1 MASQLDTTERLSSLR
16 SLLDSHSLS
25 AYIIPSED
33 AHQSEYLAP
42 CDARRAYISNFTG
55 SAGLVIVTPSQATLF
70 TDGRYHLQASQ
81 QLDANWTLM
90 KSGLPDVPSWQDW
103 LLSISGK
110 GDRIGIDPSLITAPE
125 AHSLQSS
132 LQVVGAHLTPIEE
145 NLVDASWPDRPHR
158 PKHPILPLDTTY
170 TGKPYQ
176 EKLQTI
182 RQDLANRGLHAL
194 VLSALDE
201 VAWALNLRGSDIPYN
216 PVFFAYLYIPAA
228 DAPESADEVVT
239 LFIDPSK
246 IPEDAKAHLDQGP
259 VRIKPYHHLL
269 SPHLSTRSSLLASRK
284 VLLTHRTSWAIE
296 RALGQEN
303 TLSERSPILLPK
315 AIKNPIEQEGMRQAH
330 LRDAAALC
338 EYFGWLRSQLSKGIS
353 LDEVDGA
360 DHLESCRAR
369 QDHFKGLSFDTI
381 SGVGPNAAIIHYK
394 PIKGHCSPI
403 SKDSIYLCDSG
414 GQYLDGTTDVTRTLH
429 FGTPSL
435 RERTCF
441 TRVLQGHIALDRAIF
456 PPGTTGYSLD
466 VLARAPLWRD
476 GLDYRHGTG
485 HGVGSY
491 LNVHEGPQGIGF
503 RPSLNEV
510 PLQPGMSVTNEPG
523 YYEDGAFGIRI
534 ESVLLIQEASTP
546 TRFGHGGK
554 PYLCF
559 ENITWV
565 PIQRSL
571 ILPDLLSPEEKAW
584 VEHYNAE
591 CFRRV
596 SPLLPKDSPGYAYL
610 QSETGPL

>member
-1 MASQLDTTERLSSLR
+1 MSSQADTTERLTTLR
-16 SLLDSHSLS
+16 NHLASHSLS

-55 SAGLVIVTPSQATLF
+55 SAGLVIVTPKLATLF

-81 QLDANWTLM
+81 QLDSNWTLM

-110 GDRIGIDPSLITAPE
+110 GDRVGIDPTLITSPE
-125 AHSLQSS
+125 ARSLQAS
-132 LQVVGAHLTPIEE
+132 LAVVGAELTPIQE
-145 NLVDASWPDRPHR
+145 NLVDASWPNRPSR
-158 PKHPILPLDTTY
+158 PTHPIFPLDVAY

-176 EKLQTI
+176 EKIHSI
-182 RQDLANRGLHAL
+182 RQDLANRGLHAV

-201 VAWALNLRGSDIPYN
+201 VAWTLNLRGSDIPYN
-216 PVFFAYLYIPAA
+216 PVFFAYLYIPAS
-228 DAPESADEVVT
+228 DASESADEVVT
-239 LFIDPSK
+239 LFIHPSK
-246 IPEDAKAHLDQGP
+246 ISDDVRAHLDAGSI
-259 VRIKPYHHLL
+259 RIEPYDHLL
-269 SPHLSTRSSLLASRK
+269 TPHLSSRASLLASRK
-284 VLLTHRTSWAIE
+284 VLLTTRTSWALE
-296 RALGQEN
+296 HALGHEN
-303 TLSERSPILLPK
+303 TQFERSPILMPK
-315 AIKNPIEQEGMRQAH
+315 AIKNDIEQEGMRQAH

-338 EYFGWLRSQLSKGIS
+338 EYFGWLSRRLSQTPS

-360 DHLESCRAR
+360 DRLEAFRAA

-394 PIKGHCSPI
+394 PMKGHCSPI
-403 SKDSIYLCDSG
+403 PSDAIYLCDSG

-429 FGTPSL
+429 FGTPTD
-435 RERTCF
+435 RERRCF
-441 TRVLQGHIALDRAIF
+441 TRVLQGHISLDRAIF

-466 VLARAPLWRD
+466 VLARAPLWKD

-485 HGVGSY
+485 HGVGSF

-510 PLQPGMSVTNEPG
+510 ALLPGMSVTNEPG

-534 ESVLLIQEASTP
+534 ESVLLVQEVETP
-546 TRFGHGGK
+546 TRFGHAGQS
-554 PYLCF
+554 YLGF

-571 ILPDLLSPEEKAW
+571 ILPDLLSPEEKLW
-584 VEHYNAE
+584 VDNYNQE

-610 QSETGPL
+610 KSETGSF